1 MFAKKKKKKEKKMK
15 LRCGD
20 PHLYLRIQKGG
31 SIPIFR
37 GVRRRGGGFSFKIL
51 KPFAK
56 VIGKSLLNVG
66 KNVIKKAA
74 PDILDTALEAG
85 TNILHRK
92 KPLKNVAKGALTRAS
107 RSLMKNTRESIEQEL
122 ANHGKKRGGG
132 LMSKRSQKMVVN
144 RKRKVLHR

>member
-1 MFAKKKKKKEKKMK
+1 MK
-15 LRCGD
+15 LRSGD

-66 KNVIKKAA
+66 KNVMKKAA